1 VSRPIKMLVGF
12 VLGAV
17 LGLVVYRFFSDV
29 FWIQALTTY
38 ILQPIGQIFLRI
50 IFSAVVPLVFSSIVL
65 GVYEMG
71 DFKALGRISIK
82 TLLYTIF
89 ASVTSVLVGLVLVAW
104 LKPGAGFE
112 PAALDGMIPLLQKDE
127 IIANAGRAKP
137 ALQAIIELIPRNPLE
152 AAVRALEG
160 EMLALMVFA
169 LIFGAALLAVRGNR
183 SGDPLVRVLES
194 LRDVAMKIVD
204 FAMVLA
210 PLAVGSLTF
219 SLCSRFGWGLLFSLG
234 KYVGVVV
241 LGLGIQQFV
250 VLGGLLALF
259 ARKSVWSFLSDIK
272 EVLVTAFSTASSN
285 ATLPVSLRVADQKL
299 RLNKRVS
306 SFVLTVGA
314 TANQNGTAL
323 FEGVTILFLAQ
334 VFNVDLTLSQQ
345 ITVMAMS
352 ILAGVGTAGVPGG
365 SLPLIVIVLQS
376 VGIPAEGIGLIL
388 GVDRFLDM
396 CRTVLNV
403 SGDLVA
409 ATVIDATESQTA

>member
-1 VSRPIKMLVGF
+1 MLVGF

-17 LGLVVYRFFSDV
+17 LGLIVYRFFPDV

-89 ASVTSVLVGLVLVAW
+89 ASVTSVLVGLALVAW
-104 LKPGAGFE
+104 LKPGAGFDS
-112 PAALDGMIPLLQKDE
+112 AALDGMIPLSQKDE

-183 SGDPLVRVLES
+183 SGDPLVRMLES

-204 FAMVLA
+204 FAMVL
-210 PLAVGSLTF
+210 
-219 SLCSRFGWGLLFSLG
+219 
-234 KYVGVVV
+234 
-241 LGLGIQQFV
+241 
-250 VLGGLLALF
+250 
-259 ARKSVWSFLSDIK
+259 
-272 EVLVTAFSTASSN
+272 
-285 ATLPVSLRVADQKL
+285 
-299 RLNKRVS
+299 RL
-306 SFVLTVGA
+306 
-314 TANQNGTAL
+314 
-323 FEGVTILFLAQ
+323 
-334 VFNVDLTLSQQ
+334 
-345 ITVMAMS
+345 
-352 ILAGVGTAGVPGG
+352 
-365 SLPLIVIVLQS
+365 
-376 VGIPAEGIGLIL
+376 
-388 GVDRFLDM
+388 
-396 CRTVLNV
+396 
-403 SGDLVA
+403 
-409 ATVIDATESQTA
+409 